1 MQGQRLSEIRK
12 DHGHTQE
19 QLAKM
24 LLVSKHTVQSWEQGK
39 SHPTLTALMHIC
51 KLYQV
56 SADYLL
62 GLNDKYPLYDDRFS
76 LEEERMIEDFQEYL
90 LFRRKKNGTKAAT
103 KK

>member
-19 QLAKM
+19 QLAKI
-24 LLVSKHTVQSWEQGK
+24 LLVSKHTIQSWEQGK
-39 SHPTLTALMHIC
+39 SHPTVTALMHIC

-62 GLNDKYPLYDDRFS
+62 GLNDEYPTYDTSFS
-76 LEEERMIEDFQEYL
+76 AEEERMIADFKAYL
-90 LFRRKKNGTKAAT
+90 LFRRKKNETKPNTT
-103 KK
+103 K

>member
-39 SHPTLTALMHIC
+39 SHPTLSALIHIC

-62 GLNDKYPLYDDRFS
+62 GLNDNFPTYDDSFS
-76 LEEERMIEDFQEYL
+76 LEEKRMIADFQEYL
-90 LFRRKKNGTKAAT
+90 IYRRKKNGTTSST